1 MIEVKNLIKYYG
13 KSKALDGIN
22 LRIEENEIFGFLGP
36 NGAGKTTTIN
46 LILGLIQ
53 PTSGSIRVAG
63 LDVVKN
69 PIEVKRICGYLP
81 ENAGFYAHM
90 TARQNLLYFAEFYD
104 MSRDEAAKRVDEL
117 LELVGLSDAA
127 DKKVGEFS
135 RGMKQRL
142 GLAQALINDPKVV
155 FLDEPT
161 AGLDPAG
168 AAGFRRI
175 IRQLKKDGKT
185 IFFSSH
191 ILSEVKGVCET
202 IGIIHR
208 GKIVAKG
215 RIEDFSGKTKIAV
228 QSEPEASEELL
239 RRFGKVSYDEKS
251 DVFVIEADSDCRVDI
266 ARSLFENGYIVKELR
281 LVEPS
286 LEEIYFSLVGERNE
300 IFDRR

>member
-1 MIEVKNLIKYYG
+1 MIEVENLTKYYG
-13 KSKALDGIN
+13 KFKALDGIN

-53 PTSGSIRVAG
+53 PTSGKIRVAG
-63 LDVVKN
+63 FDVTRN
-69 PIEVKRICGYLP
+69 PMEVKRICGYLP

-90 TARQNLLYFAEFYD
+90 TAKQNLMYFAEFYG
-104 MSRDEAAKRVDEL
+104 MSKEEASKKANEL
-117 LELVGLSDAA
+117 LELVGLGDAA
-127 DKKVGEFS
+127 NKKVGEFS

-142 GLAQALINDPKVV
+142 GLAQALINDPKAV

-168 AAGFRRI
+168 AADFRRI
-175 IRQLKKDGKT
+175 IKQLKKDGKT

-191 ILSEVKGVCET
+191 ILSEVKEVCET

-215 RIEDFSGKTKIAV
+215 RIEDFRGKTKIAV
-228 QSEPEASEELL
+228 QSEPKANEELL
-239 RRFGKVSYDEKS
+239 KKFGRVSYDEKS
-251 DVFVIEADSDCRVDI
+251 DVFVIEADDDCRIEI
-266 ARSLFENGYIVKELR
+266 ARFLFENGYVVKELH
-281 LVEPS
+281 LIEPS
-286 LEEIYFSLVGERNE
+286 LEEIYFGLVGEE
-300 IFDRR
+300 T